1 MYCEKVGLH
10 RPNKCFTSFFT
21 GHLERVNNHG
31 RNLRKR
37 ETALSKEEASEDT
50 LKLLINRE

>member
-10 RPNKCFTSFFT
+10 RPNKCFTSVFT